1 MEEFVENFN
10 KNCTNENRLFYIVG
24 NKSDS
29 NTRQVSFD
37 QGNEFAESYGFKYF
51 ETSAKT
57 GDNVDVVFVKALEQI
72 LDNLKENRYDP
83 KIRLDKFGIKKLA

>member
-10 KNCTNENRLFYIVG
+10 KNCTNENRLLYIVG
-24 NKSDS
+24 NKCET

-37 QGNEFAESYGFKYF
+37 QGKEFAESYGFEYF

-57 GDNVDVVFVKALEQI
+57 G
-72 LDNLKENRYDP
+72 
-83 KIRLDKFGIKKLA
+83 